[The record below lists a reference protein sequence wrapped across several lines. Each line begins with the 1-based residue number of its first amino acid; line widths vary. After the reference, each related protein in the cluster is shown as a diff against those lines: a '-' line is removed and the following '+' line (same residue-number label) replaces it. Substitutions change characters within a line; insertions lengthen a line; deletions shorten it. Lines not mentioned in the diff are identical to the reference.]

1 MLSKHLRPICVIL
14 CLTLILGAAALAD
27 GFKLQRGDSGQDV
40 YNLQNALKY
49 LGYTVTLDGKYGYDT
64 MNAVK
69 SFQQDQGLTADGVA
83 GKQTLARVS
92 DLTGL
97 TFPTVTSAPPSGGYD
112 KLTPGM
118 SGDAVRK
125 MQQALIGLGYTL
137 TADGRYG
144 DTTRAAV
151 TAFQRAQGLTADGIA
166 GTATLTKL
174 YALAGQISVP
184 TAAPT
189 VVPTVPA
196 VIPAPADNGTA
207 AQVTGGSLNLR
218 AEPSINARVIL
229 SMPSGASVTVT
240 QRGNTWS
247 AVTYGQ
253 YSGWAMT
260 QYLKIGGTAPTRAPA
275 PVQPTQA
282 PYSLDLQAVVT
293 GGSLNLR
300 AEPSVNARAYLSM
313 PSGASVTITQYGNT
327 WSAVTYGQYSGW
339 AMTQYLKIGGTAPTR
354 SPVTAAPTSAPV
366 QPTRAPYSGAYSAVV
381 TGGSLNL
388 RVSPSTG
395 ARALLSMPSGAVVTV
410 TQYGPEWCAV
420 AYGQYSGYAMTRYLT
435 IGGAAATPVPT
446 QAPTPAP
453 TQAPTPV
460 PTWAPGPT
468 AAPYD
473 TSLFTRTLREGLS
486 GQDVTALQTRLK
498 ALNYMTYVSGTYDTS
513 TTAAVKQFQSL
524 HGLTSDGVA
533 GTRTLA
539 ALFSSGA
546 VPYSSNTG
554 SYTTLHIY
562 YGTQN
567 TSQKSAV
574 QRMQERLQ
582 ALGYE
587 NKTTGTFEETTYMA
601 VVNFQLRNGLTVDG
615 VASPAMQ
622 ALLFSGNAKGMSA
635 QPSLVLE
642 DGAGVTA
649 LPDTAN
655 VKLLHW
661 FNEVKPHLAGGST
674 LTVVDPATRIQFRL
688 RVDSC
693 GRHADC
699 EPMTLRDTLLMFRA
713 LGRPS
718 WDVHPVMV
726 LLPDGR
732 WTLATM
738 HDRPHLT
745 GTITANG
752 FDGHLCVHF
761 LRDMSEC
768 RQNDPD
774 YGVTNQKTLR
784 SYWQSL
790 TGQQV
795 D

>member
-240 QRGNTWS
+240 QR
-247 AVTYGQ
+247 
-253 YSGWAMT
+253 
-260 QYLKIGGTAPTRAPA
+260 
-275 PVQPTQA
+275 
-282 PYSLDLQAVVT
+282 
-293 GGSLNLR
+293 
-300 AEPSVNARAYLSM
+300 
-313 PSGASVTITQYGNT
+313 GNT

>member
-174 YALAGQISVP
+174 YALAGQIVP
-184 TAAPT
+184 AQPT
-189 VVPTVPA
+189 SIPTVPA

-240 QRGNTWS
+240 QR
-247 AVTYGQ
+247 
-253 YSGWAMT
+253 
-260 QYLKIGGTAPTRAPA
+260 
-275 PVQPTQA
+275 
-282 PYSLDLQAVVT
+282 
-293 GGSLNLR
+293 
-300 AEPSVNARAYLSM
+300 
-313 PSGASVTITQYGNT
+313 GNT

>member
-14 CLTLILGAAALAD
+14 CLILILGAAALAD

-92 DLTGL
+92 ELTGL

-125 MQQALIGLGYTL
+125 MQQALIGLGYTI

-174 YALAGQISVP
+174 YALAGQIP
-184 TAAPT
+184 APT
-189 VVPTVPA
+189 PTIVPAQPTSIPTVPA
-196 VIPAPADNGTA
+196 VIPAPNDNGTA

-218 AEPSINARVIL
+218 AEPSINARVIV

-240 QRGNTWS
+240 QRGNTSS

-260 QYLKIGGTAPTRAPA
+260 QFLKIGGAA
-275 PVQPTQA
+275 PTQA
-282 PYSLDLQAVVT
+282 
-293 GGSLNLR
+293 
-300 AEPSVNARAYLSM
+300 
-313 PSGASVTITQYGNT
+313 
-327 WSAVTYGQYSGW
+327 
-339 AMTQYLKIGGTAPTR
+339 
-354 SPVTAAPTSAPV
+354 PVTAAPTAPSV
-366 QPTRAPYSGAYSAVV
+366 RPTQAPYSGAYSAVV

-395 ARALLSMPSGAVVTV
+395 ARALLSMPNGAVVTV

-446 QAPTPAP
+446 QAPTPVP
-453 TQAPTPV
+453 TQAPTAA
-460 PTWAPGPT
+460 PTYVPGPT

-473 TSLFTRTLREGLS
+473 TGLFTRTLREGLS

-513 TTAAVKQFQSL
+513 TAAAVRQFQSL

-533 GTRTLA
+533 GTKTLA

-546 VPYSSNTG
+546 VPYSSNVG

-582 ALGYE
+582 ALGYD
-587 NKTTGTFEETTYMA
+587 NKASGTFEETTYMA

-649 LPDTAN
+649 LPDTGN

-674 LTVVDPATRIQFRL
+674 LTVVDPATRIRFSL

-699 EPMTLRDTLLMFRA
+699 EPMTLRDTLLMFKA

-768 RQNDPD
+768 KQNDPD

-784 SYWQSL
+784 SYWQTL